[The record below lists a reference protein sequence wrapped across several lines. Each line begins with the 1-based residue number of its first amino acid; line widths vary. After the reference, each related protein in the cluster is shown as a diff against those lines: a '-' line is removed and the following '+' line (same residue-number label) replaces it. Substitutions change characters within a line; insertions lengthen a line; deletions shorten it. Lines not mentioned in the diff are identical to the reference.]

1 VSHAATTARVRVADG
16 AEPDETEFKMIIQQP
31 SCCPC
36 WQYFEASASDL
47 AEVTAFADV
56 HAAKPKEDA
65 S

>member
-1 VSHAATTARVRVADG
+1 
-16 AEPDETEFKMIIQQP
+16 MIIQQP